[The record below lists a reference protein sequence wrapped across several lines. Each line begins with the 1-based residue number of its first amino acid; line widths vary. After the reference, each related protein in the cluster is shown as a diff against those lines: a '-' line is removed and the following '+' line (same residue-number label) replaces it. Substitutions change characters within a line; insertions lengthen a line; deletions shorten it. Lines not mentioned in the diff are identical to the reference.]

1 MTPTLLLVR
10 PSRRVRGRRWRVVDG
25 ACERQEHYRDFA
37 DCRCAVFANK
47 AQAIAYIDRHTPAL
61 EAHT

>member
-1 MTPTLLLVR
+1 MKPALLLAR
-10 PSRRVRGRRWRVVDG
+10 PTRRVRGRRWRVIDG
-25 ACERQEHYRDFA
+25 ACERNEHYRDFA

-47 AQAIAYIDRHTPAL
+47 ALAVAYIDRHNAAL